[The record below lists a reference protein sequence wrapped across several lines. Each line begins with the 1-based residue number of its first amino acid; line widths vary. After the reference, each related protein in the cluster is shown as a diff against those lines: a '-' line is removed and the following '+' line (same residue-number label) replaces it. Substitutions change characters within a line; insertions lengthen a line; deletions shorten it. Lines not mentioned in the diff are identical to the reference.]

1 MASVTCAAYT
11 AALALLERDM
21 PPKHRLL
28 LECHYRAPRHT
39 VTARSLAR
47 SVGYASYGAVN
58 LQYGTLARKICD
70 ILGQRLE
77 YHVLIV
83 AKFVQPKNG
92 EILWIMRP
100 ALARALEEMGWVES
114 Q

>member
-1 MASVTCAAYT
+1 MPLVTCAAFK
-11 AALALLERDM
+11 AALAMLEHDM

-28 LECHYRAPRHT
+28 LEAHYRAPRHT

-47 SVGYASYGAVN
+47 GVGYANYNAVN

-70 ILGQRLE
+70 ILGHRLE

-83 AKFVQPKNG
+83 AKFVQPKNEPDG
-92 EILWIMRP
+92 EILWVMRP
-100 ALARALEEMGWVES
+100 ALARALEEMEWV
-114 Q
+114 